1 MSNDIR
7 HKVFIS
13 YWHEDQAIVDDFIR
27 TFDKERQVF
36 ISRVVG
42 GAMASDVEI
51 NSNNTEYVMRRIRQ
65 LYLLDS
71 TVTIVIVGR
80 CTWARKYV
88 DWEIAS
94 SLRQG
99 PVAGPPNGLIGILV
113 PERSRGQLPDRFR
126 DNWDKDDTC
135 YARFYKYPTNKTQL
149 RSWIEDAFIARA
161 TRNRLISN
169 GRLLK
174 QRNSPC
180 P

>member
-1 MSNDIR
+1 MANDIR

-13 YWHEDQAIVDDFIR
+13 YWRGNQAIVDDFIR

-65 LYLLDS
+65 LYLLNS

-113 PERSRGQLPDRFR
+113 PGRSSGKLPDRFR
-126 DNWDKDDTC
+126 DSWDKDDTC
-135 YARFYKYPTNKTQL
+135 YTRLYKYPTNKTQL
-149 RSWIEDAFIARA
+149 RSWIEDAFIAR
-161 TRNRLISN
+161 TIRNRLISN